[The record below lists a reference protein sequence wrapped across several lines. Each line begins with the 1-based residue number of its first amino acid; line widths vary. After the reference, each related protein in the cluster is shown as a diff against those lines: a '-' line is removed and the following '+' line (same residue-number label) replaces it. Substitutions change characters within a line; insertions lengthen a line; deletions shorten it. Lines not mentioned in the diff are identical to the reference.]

1 MPCNQPIYDR
11 SGKLLGVAGLDI
23 SMDTVIDE
31 MDIPEIAG
39 VKETWLLD
47 DAGRVL
53 VSSEEKGR
61 KSALSM
67 SGNKTK
73 ALGVLGIPELETHAR
88 KGTTSGFVVDD
99 SDVLVFARFKAL
111 PWILVAR
118 VDALSHDL

>member
-1 MPCNQPIYDR
+1 MFLHGSGAIAQVDIWQHYDN
-11 SGKLLGVAGLDI
+11 LPTLDI
-23 SMDTVIDE
+23 
-31 MDIPEIAG
+31 A
-39 VKETWLLD
+39 KWLLD

-118 VDALSHDL
+118 VDALLHDL